1 MSENDARLI
10 ALAAVVDQ
18 QTMLMEAENQDRF
31 ANCQAVCYSMSRTG
45 MTVEAE
51 YLRKWVMGE

>member
-1 MSENDARLI
+1 MTDGELN
-10 ALAAVVDQ
+10 ALAAVVNQ
-18 QTMLMEAENQDRF
+18 QTMLMAAENQDRF

-51 YLRKWVMGE
+51 YLRKAVMGE

>member
-18 QTMLMEAENQDRF
+18 QTMLMRAENEDRLRNNNAMAYTF
-31 ANCQAVCYSMSRTG
+31 GTSGLTP
-45 MTVEAE
+45 EAE